1 MDSSQIK
8 TYAVATTL
16 FMGCALAGY
25 FVTGALFPK
34 ENLTTEVAA
43 TSGGGSSTSTGS
55 MNESVGASIEVT
67 DTNSKKVP
75 TVDPIRC
82 VPPPN
87 VQPVLT
93 VSCPSLSGSGLYS
106 FVASCPGAFSYELWS
121 LSPAR
126 KVQGST
132 NGSFSGV
139 QGSKKGYKVCAL
151 DKAGQLLASE
161 MIHGIDPVAST
172 AESPAKP
179 TVSNEQ
185 RNAELTSVING
196 SSNDYPRGIRISYTN
211 LDTENGEEAQ
221 TSIANVRSYIK
232 TGIWKSVTV
241 VDAKYDSRGKATAIT
256 LHINR

>member
-1 MDSSQIK
+1 
-8 TYAVATTL
+8 
-16 FMGCALAGY
+16 MGCALAGY

-34 ENLTTEVAA
+34 ENLTTEVTA
-43 TSGGGSSTSTGS
+43 TIGGGSSTSTGTKLDHGKTLLPVD
-55 MNESVGASIEVT
+55 ESKGTIEGSE
-67 DTNSKKVP
+67 TNIP
-75 TVDPIRC
+75 TENNDIQ
-82 VPPPN
+82 PN
-87 VQPVLT
+87 VQIDEPVLT
-93 VSCPSLSGSGLYS
+93 VSRPSLSGSGLYS

-121 LSPAR
+121 LSPSR

-132 NGSFSGV
+132 NGSFSGI

-151 DKAGQLLASE
+151 DKAGQLIASE
-161 MIHGIDPVAST
+161 TVRGIDPVPVAGT
-172 AESPAKP
+172 AELPPKA

-185 RNAELTSVING
+185 RNAELTSIING